1 MWCMPVILLLG
12 GETSEGLW
20 LLPGR
25 GTAFYVCIPSPP
37 PQFIKKANP
46 AAFLS
51 GLGPLLVVNF
61 LGVTLSSSSFS
72 QKGQN
77 T

>member
-1 MWCMPVILLLG
+1 MKDCGFYQAEVLPSMSVFPLL
-12 GETSEGLW
+12 
-20 LLPGR
+20 
-25 GTAFYVCIPSPP
+25 P